1 MNTWVLTVR
10 MLKHNIRS
18 ADTIMTVLAMP
29 LMILLAFVFVLGG
42 AMNTGPM
49 RYVDYVVPVV
59 LLFCI
64 ATGVSYTAWRVN
76 QDVTSGMFDR
86 FRTMPIAR
94 GALVGGHVA
103 ASVIANAVS
112 VVVIILVAVLC
123 GYRPQAGFAGWVLTV
138 ALLLATL
145 IAFTVMGVA
154 FGLLAKTNEGAG
166 MFSYL
171 VMVLLFV
178 SSGFAPTDT
187 MRAGLRAF
195 ANNQP
200 MTPIIDTL
208 RDAQFGR
215 ADVGTTLTAFAWLA
229 AVIVVFAVLAGVASK
244 RPRRPQV

>member
-1 MNTWVLTVR
+1 MNTWVLTTR

-29 LMILLAFVFVLGG
+29 LMIMLAFVFILGG

-64 ATGVSYTAWRVN
+64 ATGVSYTAYRVN

-94 GALVGGHVA
+94 GALIGGHVA

-112 VVVIILVAVLC
+112 VVVIILVALLC
-123 GYRPQAGFAGWVLTV
+123 GYRPQAGLTGWVLTV
-138 ALLLATL
+138 LLLFVTL
-145 IAFTVMGVA
+145 VAFTVMGVA
-154 FGLLAKTNEGAG
+154 FGLLAKTNEGSG

-171 VMVLLFV
+171 VMALLFV
-178 SSGFAPTDT
+178 SSGFAPTST

-195 ANNQP
+195 ADNQP
-200 MTPIIDTL
+200 MTPIINTL
-208 RDAQFGR
+208 RDAQFGQVD
-215 ADVGTTLTAFAWLA
+215 AGTTVTAFVWLA
-229 AVIVVFAVLAGVASK
+229 VVIIVFAVLAGVATK
-244 RPRRPQV
+244 RTRRPQI